1 LENRLKVF
9 YFTKQV
15 FSMPI
20 SAVSFS
26 KGFRGYDVS
35 EVQAYVNSV
44 DQFAEESARNERSMQ
59 EKIQQLEQEVNRLRE
74 VESSLFRAMKLAEE
88 AQLHWQEKVEKE
100 AEIMLSDAKKKA
112 ASIIA
117 ESEQMAKKSTL
128 LVENERKQMI
138 SQADQELKEKQ
149 REMGRLEA
157 VQQTL
162 AEQMLELAQQTMD
175 QLAKWKKDIP
185 PIVPVKAEKKKVVSV
200 KPNVEPKVRKP
211 SAKLKPAA
219 KKKANAVSK
228 PAKSNHLDV
237 STIEDDGLPTL
248 NKVLEAYA
256 KSSAPRGKVGDIN

>member
-1 LENRLKVF
+1 
-9 YFTKQV
+9 
-15 FSMPI
+15 MPM

-35 EVQAYVNSV
+35 EVQAYVTSV

-59 EKIQQLEQEVNRLRE
+59 EKIHQLEQEVNRLRD

-100 AEIMLSDAKKKA
+100 AEIMLSDARKKA
-112 ASIIA
+112 SSIIA

-128 LVENERKQMI
+128 LNENERKQMI
-138 SQADQELKEKQ
+138 SQVDQELKEKH

-175 QLAKWKKDIP
+175 QLAKWEKNIP
-185 PIVPVKAEKKKVVSV
+185 PLDPVTTEKKKVVFD
-200 KPNVEPKVRKP
+200 KPKAEPTVSKP
-211 SAKLKPAA
+211 AAKLKPAA
-219 KKKANAVSK
+219 KKRVNSDSK
-228 PAKSNHLDV
+228 PAKVNHLDAR
-237 STIEDDGLPTL
+237 TIEDDGLPTL